1 MDIVEYGLKLN
12 YDCVLCL
19 GYFDGIHLGHTALIN
34 KAKEIA
40 KAKNIK
46 LAVFLFTGGKNSDGD
61 LFTFEERL
69 IKLKALGVDTVIY
82 TELNDEFKNT
92 SAEDFLKDLTS
103 FYSLKTVVTG
113 EDFTYGKKAQGNVKS
128 LREFMQNNGVEV
140 LTFDLVLDGNEKV
153 STRDI
158 KNLLKQGEIVKA
170 NNLLG
175 GNYFIRER
183 VVKGK
188 QKGRDLGFPTA
199 NMLLSSSKMQ
209 IKSGVYLT
217 LSIIDGKIYPAIT
230 NVGSQPTFNGE
241 NTVIESYFHG
251 FNGDLYDKI
260 LSVYFVDY
268 IRDIKRFN
276 SEEELK
282 AQLKKDLELLK

>member
-40 KAKNIK
+40 KEKKVN
-46 LAVFLFTGGKNSDGD
+46 LAVLLFTGGKNTDGD

-69 IKLKALGVDTVIY
+69 IKLKTLNVDTVIY
-82 TELNDEFKNT
+82 AELTDEFKNT
-92 SAEDFLKDLTS
+92 KAEDFLNDIIS
-103 FYSLKTVVTG
+103 YYSVKTIVTG
-113 EDFTYGKKAQGNVKS
+113 EDFTFGKNALGNAKT
-128 LREFMQNNGVEV
+128 LRDFMQDKKVEV
-140 LTFDLVLDGNEKV
+140 VTFDLVLNSGEKV

-158 KNLLKQGEIVKA
+158 KALLKCGDVKTA
-170 NNLLG
+170 NQLLG

-183 VVKGK
+183 VISGK
-188 QKGRDLGFPTA
+188 KKGRDLGFPTA
-199 NMLLSSSKMQ
+199 NMQVSKEKMK

-217 LSIIDGKIYPAIT
+217 LSIINGKVYPAIT
-230 NVGSQPTFNGE
+230 NVGAQPTFDGE
-241 NTVIESYFHG
+241 NYLVESYFHG